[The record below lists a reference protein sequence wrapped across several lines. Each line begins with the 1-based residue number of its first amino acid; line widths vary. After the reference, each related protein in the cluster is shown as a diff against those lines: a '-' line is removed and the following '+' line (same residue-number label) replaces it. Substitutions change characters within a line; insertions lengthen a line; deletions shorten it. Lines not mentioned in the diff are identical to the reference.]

1 MLAILDSAFMI
12 VLDLDSLIKIKR
24 NVWRVLSRLTSV
36 TYETI
41 SFTLTLLPYFL
52 RLVHVKMMAD
62 VAASVG

>member
-1 MLAILDSAFMI
+1 MLAILDSDFMI

-24 NVWRVLSRLTSV
+24 YVWRLLSRVTSV

-41 SFTLTLLPYFL
+41 SFTLTSLSYSL